1 MSAFGSSISRF
12 ASSKLTGYGGRFQPK
27 KGQVVAGRTLNSS
40 EQRQVRFKLRAA
52 AYTDTGVD
60 WHRLFKFYDA
70 DNSGEIGMI
79 EFKRLL
85 RRDAKIP
92 VSQLSDSDV
101 RALYR
106 SVDTDGSGDIDADEF
121 LAWVRGPEE
130 DETQR
135 DEESTEESRQWAD
148 SSGYGSVSPRKLHS
162 PSQRR
167 YCKNTGW
174 VTNNDENSEAEAA
187 VMRRQGS
194 AVAQRLDL
202 MEESGST
209 SAPSSPKSQLRKT
222 ETTEEIL
229 KKVQSSFS
237 TLKVDYAKQEAV
249 LKEALQT
256 IETLTRQK
264 GESEK
269 KMKEQRRT
277 IAMLNREGRR

>member
-1 MSAFGSSISRF
+1 MS
-12 ASSKLTGYGGRFQPK
+12 
-27 KGQVVAGRTLNSS
+27 GRTLNSC

-52 AYTDTGVD
+52 AYTDKGVD
-60 WHRLFKFYDA
+60 WHRLFKFYDV

-85 RRDAKIP
+85 RSDAKIP

-106 SVDTDGSGDIDADEF
+106 SVDTDRSGEIDADEF
-121 LAWVRGPEE
+121 LAWVRGPEK

-135 DEESTEESRQWAD
+135 DEESTEESRQWAE
-148 SSGYGSVSPRKLHS
+148 SSGYGRVSPRKLHS

-167 YCKNTGW
+167 YCKNFRGELSW

-209 SAPSSPKSQLRKT
+209 SVPSSPKSQLRKT

-229 KKVQSSFS
+229 KKVRSSFS

-249 LKEALQT
+249 LKEALLT

-264 GESEK
+264 GESDK
-269 KMKEQRRT
+269 KMKDQRRT
-277 IAMLNREGRR
+277 IALLNRT